1 MGVAVL
7 DKWHEIFTLYFCEHI
22 FSLYVKNALLSLLL
36 PLLLCKKRISL
47 SPSSVLS
54 FFMEAF
60 FLSILDVTH
69 NNHSSSNQVGWRRH
83 WLGSQFCFHLP
94 VRSQATQPVW
104 ASVSLGSEAVRKGFF
119 KVYVILMA
127 RAVIFSRSAALPTPP
142 LSSEDPSPALYGKLP
157 ALCSGSTHLSH
168 VGAADTDGQQRP
180 FIPPQICSILGLLSA
195 ISHLRLVFVI

>member
-83 WLGSQFCFHLP
+83 WLGSQFYFHLP

-104 ASVSLGSEAVRKGFF
+104 ASVSLGSEAVG
-119 KVYVILMA
+119 KVS
-127 RAVIFSRSAALPTPP
+127 SRSMSYWWPEQWSSPGQQLFQPLPC
-142 LSSEDPSPALYGKLP
+142 LLK
-157 ALCSGSTHLSH
+157 THLRPYMGSFQH
-168 VGAADTDGQQRP
+168 SAPAAPT
-180 FIPPQICSILGLLSA
+180 F
-195 ISHLRLVFVI
+195 HM